1 MKKFL
6 SFLLAAFMLAGAFCM
21 NAAAEPVVGTHG
33 QNGDASDG
41 VADIPEDASASGDV
55 VLNLG
60 AVEHRYAV
68 DVTFPTMTFD
78 VGGLT
83 WNVQTLQYD
92 IGGTAMTDQTLD
104 ITVTNYS
111 DLPVAATGSVGPLSA
126 DAASAGISLVMTK
139 QSVTVAKVT
148 AGADAQPVEET
159 LTAALT
165 SGDWTASVNAL
176 VAVGKSGNIAVGTI
190 TVAIDKAP

>member
-6 SFLLAAFMLAGAFCM
+6 SILLAASMLAGAFCM
-21 NAAAEPVVGTHG
+21 NAAAVNVVGTHG

-41 VADIPEDASASGDV
+41 VADIPSDASTSGDV
-55 VLNLG
+55 SLTLG
-60 AVEHRYAV
+60 TVNHRYAV

-78 VGGLT
+78 VGELT
-83 WNVQTLQYD
+83 WNVQTLEYD
-92 IGGTAMTDQTLD
+92 FGGTAMENQTLD

-126 DAASAGISLVMTK
+126 DATSAGISLAMT
-139 QSVTVAKVT
+139 QASTTVAKVT
-148 AGADAQPVEET
+148 AGENAQPVEET

-165 SGDWTASVNAL
+165 SENWTTSIGTL
-176 VAVGKSGNIAVGTI
+176 VADGKSGSITIGTI
-190 TVAIDKAP
+190 TVSIAKTE

>member
-6 SFLLAAFMLAGAFCM
+6 SFLLAAFILAGAFCM

-33 QNGDASDG
+33 QNGDARDG

-55 VLNLG
+55 GLNLG
-60 AVEHRYAV
+60 TVEHRYAV

-92 IGGTAMTDQTLD
+92 IDGTAMTDQTLD

-111 DLPVAATGSVGPLSA
+111 DLPVAATGSVGTLSA
-126 DAASAGISLVMTK
+126 DATSAGISLAMTK
-139 QSVTVAKVT
+139 QSVTVSKVT

-176 VAVGKSGNIAVGTI
+176 VAAGKSGNIAVGTI